1 MKTNRMKINIINY
14 EIGIKEGILTKYA
27 NEMAS
32 ELEKLGHKVN
42 ISNKGNKNV
51 DVNHHINYLTYQ
63 YVPGTVNT
71 AMVTHFTEGTDEK
84 LKVIKEVM
92 KTCDK
97 GICFSKETKDW
108 LKKKGVGNQEVVHP
122 ATTVKR
128 RPRLVAIMT
137 DLYPDGRKR
146 EDMFEQLVYSLKDK
160 KKFVFSIIGKGW
172 RPILEELTKDG
183 IQMQWQPEYNQELGQ
198 AILSTTD
205 YLLYLG
211 KDEGAI
217 SVLDATQAGVRTIAP
232 LVGFHKEIGIDFPF
246 DTQEEL
252 NSIFGQLSINPV
264 EDWTWENYAKQHE
277 KIWQKLLS

>member
-1 MKTNRMKINIINY
+1 MKINIINY

-27 NEMAS
+27 NEMVS
-32 ELEKLGHKVN
+32 ELTKLGHKVTV
-42 ISNKGNKNV
+42 SNKGDKKA
-51 DVNHHINYLTYQ
+51 DVNHHINYLAYQ

-71 AMVTHFTEGTDEK
+71 TMVTHFTEGTDEK
-84 LKVIKEVM
+84 LKVMKEVM

-97 GICFSKETKDW
+97 GICFSKETKEW
-108 LKKKGVGNQEVVHP
+108 LKKKGIGKQEVIHP
-122 ATTVKR
+122 ASTVIR

-146 EDMFEQLVYSLKDK
+146 EEMFEELMYSIPNK
-160 KKFVFSIIGKGW
+160 KLFVFSIIGKGW
-172 RPILEELTKDG
+172 RPMLEELTKDG
-183 IQMQWQPEYNQELGQ
+183 VQMQWQPEYSKELGQ
-198 AILSTTD
+198 AILSTSD

-232 LVGFHKEIGIDFPF
+232 LVGFHKEIGIDYPF

-252 NSIFGQLSINPV
+252 NAIFKKIGHNPV
-264 EDWTWENYAKQHE
+264 EDWTFENYAKNHVKVWE
-277 KIWQKLLS
+277 KLVK